1 MNKQEELF
9 PKKDEEPTNYVRMSL
24 PEIVKKYKPT
34 TEAQI
39 RDAVSLPVG
48 ETDKLE
54 PFESVEFRKVT
65 PRSYDGL
72 DHSGLINAD
81 KPYTGEDV
89 MNSKGFY
96 TRREV
101 TTQGLVDAIKEYAII
116 SIDPG
121 SSGSIT
127 VFQPTGEIISTKM
140 PDTPK
145 DVFDL
150 LKEAKNN
157 YSVTCYMEKVQGLPG
172 MGGSP
177 MFNFGKG
184 YGHLEMAL
192 LALEIQTVTIRP
204 QEWQK
209 TLGIGTKGKTSTTEW
224 KNKLKAKAQQLFPSV
239 KVTLWNADALLIG
252 WYAQNL
258 KK

>member
-1 MNKQEELF
+1 MENNQTLF
-9 PKKDEEPTNYVRMSL
+9 DDPAD
-24 PEIVKKYKPT
+24 IYKR
-34 TEAQI
+34 I
-39 RDAVSLPVG
+39 N
-48 ETDKLE
+48 
-54 PFESVEFRKVT
+54 ESV
-65 PRSYDGL
+65 L
-72 DHSGLINAD
+72 DSSF
-81 KPYTGEDV
+81 KQ
-89 MNSKGFY
+89 K
-96 TRREV
+96 
-101 TTQGLVDAIKEYAII
+101 AIV

-121 SSGSIT
+121 TLGAIT
-127 VFQPTGEIISTKM
+127 VFKPTGEIIPTKM

-150 LKEAKNN
+150 LREAKNN
-157 YSVTCYMEKVQGLPG
+157 FTVTCYMEKVQGLPG

-209 TLGIGTKGKTSTTEW
+209 TLGIGTKGKLTTTAW
-224 KNKLKAKAQQLFPSV
+224 KNKLKAKAQQIFPQL

>member
-9 PKKDEEPTNYVRMSL
+9 PKRDEVTVP
-24 PEIVKKYKPT
+24 KG
-34 TEAQI
+34 Q
-39 RDAVSLPVG
+39 
-48 ETDKLE
+48 TDKPE
-54 PFESVEFRKVT
+54 PFQYFAAGIDPYK
-65 PRSYDGL
+65 D
-72 DHSGLINAD
+72 LINDGSYAVLLQEGEGVD
-81 KPYTGEDV
+81 KGKLIAEYLGREDRG
-89 MNSKGFY
+89 KKW
-96 TRREV
+96 EV
-101 TTQGLVDAIKEYAII
+101 QFPELIKEMQQYYGDKFLVKEKLPAIV

-157 YSVTCYMEKVQGLPG
+157 YSVTAYMEKVQGLPG